1 MPAPKLPEEL
11 IRVAAGKVADF
22 ISAQRA
28 IFQSNAA
35 PIAPDDKVALQPF
48 FPLKLLDEVRVVRG
62 KISDPPFYAQL
73 RSLGIRNMPAFSDLA
88 GITFVDVVVHTQ
100 PLTRPLLFH
109 ELVHVVQYRHLGVA
123 GFAELYVRGFLTGG
137 SYEEIPLEKQTYEL
151 EERFMQND
159 EAFSVDEDVQR
170 RRKLSQL

>member
-11 IRVAAGKVADF
+11 IRMAAGKVADF

-28 IFQSNAA
+28 IFQSKAA
-35 PIAPDDKVALQPF
+35 PIAPDDKGALQPF
-48 FPLKLLDEVRVVRG
+48 FPLKLLDEVRVARG
-62 KISDPPFYAQL
+62 KVSDPPFYEQL

-109 ELVHVVQYRHLGVA
+109 ELVHVVQYQHLGVA

-137 SYEEIPLEKQTYEL
+137 SYEEIPLEKQAYEL
-151 EERFMQND
+151 EERFTQNG
-159 EAFSVDEDVQR
+159 EAFSVDEDVQH